1 MNTRIIYAVGIGIII
16 IGVIFYFLF
25 NSGFLGQNPNLNDPL
40 TPSLNTSRESSLV
53 SNSVLSGF
61 EANGQLISEQPNNQ
75 NLSLSLD
82 SVQVLPVN
90 DELRLEV
97 AFDAYNPN
105 RGTVILETISY
116 NVYLDDLRL
125 SSGDIGSRTEGF
137 VDSLESVYTIIG
149 NQTIVLRDREAL
161 TEEGLTI
168 FDSQG
173 KLIDPSSN
181 SSNSRDGNSS
191 QFNVNGTYFYTLSR
205 GSDAQ
210 VGEHSFSFKYPA
222 SP

>member
-1 MNTRIIYAVGIGIII
+1 MNTRIIYAVGLGIIVIGII
-16 IGVIFYFLF
+16 FYFFF
-25 NSGFLGQNPNLNDPL
+25 NSGFLAQNSNLNDPISPPL
-40 TPSLNTSRESSLV
+40 NSSQGNSLG
-53 SNSVLSGF
+53 SNSGQSAF

-90 DELRLEV
+90 DELRVAV

-116 NVYLDDLRL
+116 NVYLDELRL
-125 SSGDIGSRTEGF
+125 SSGDVGSRTEGF

-149 NQTIVLRDREAL
+149 NQTIVLRDRESL
-161 TEEGLTI
+161 TEEALTL
-168 FDSQG
+168 FDPQG
-173 KLIDPSSN
+173 KLINVSSN
-181 SSNSRDGNSS
+181 SSDSEAVNSKH
-191 QFNVNGTYFYTLSR
+191 FNVNGTYFYTLNR

-210 VGEHSFSFKYPA
+210 VGEHTFSFKYPVN
-222 SP
+222 P